1 MIPLSS
7 LLLSS
12 QKDFLPLVESSLLPR
27 PSINWRMPI
36 NSLISIP
43 PSQSEIPDDDESS
56 VKEPSLKQLEDVYN
70 FNKSIKDNNAAKIEK
85 MTLPSISMI
94 NNNSPS
100 SSTLGQRRESRFL
113 ANMKFS
119 NMRRESIQS
128 QATSKISIK
137 YKIRNRSKTSNE
149 CYMETLKRILNVEP
163 KERDEEE
170 IRCLVEILS
179 KMEFFQTLGVQ
190 HEVKLI
196 ETCCRNISMEFVE
209 KNQYVFLYGSQG
221 SKFYIILQG
230 TVGVWIP
237 KSGGMVGSEEFREIK
252 ILKSGDAFGELA
264 LISKK
269 NRAASILCR
278 EDSYF
283 AVLDKKHFLEIL
295 CIFFIGG
302 ALILKK
308 KNS

>member
-7 LLLSS
+7 ILLSS
-12 QKDFLPLVESSLLPR
+12 QKDFLPIVDSSFLPR

-36 NSLISIP
+36 NSNISIP
-43 PSQSEIPDDDESS
+43 PSQSDIPDDDETS

-85 MTLPSISMI
+85 VTLPSISMI
-94 NNNSPS
+94 NNISQQS
-100 SSTLGQRRESRFL
+100 SSIVGQRRESRFL
-113 ANMKFS
+113 ASQMKFS
-119 NMRRESIQS
+119 NMRRESVQS
-128 QATSKISIK
+128 QVASKISIK
-137 YKIRNRSKTSNE
+137 YKIRKRSKTSNE

-163 KERDEEE
+163 EERDEEE
-170 IRCLVEILS
+170 IKCLVEILG

-190 HEVKLI
+190 NEVKLI
-196 ETCCRNISMEFVE
+196 ETCCRNISIEFVE
-209 KNQYVFLYGSQG
+209 KNQYVFLYGSLG

-230 TVGVWIP
+230 TVGVLIP
-237 KSGGMVGSEEFREIK
+237 KNGGMGSEEFREIK
-252 ILKSGDAFGELA
+252 ILKTGDAFGELA

-269 NRAASILCR
+269 NRAASILCK

-295 CIFFIGG
+295 CIFFFVSN
-302 ALILKK
+302 LKK
-308 KNS
+308 KLNS